1 MLVVIDVIGYRFDRN
16 DTSSSHV
23 TYAGD
28 VQEEFSAHMTFV
40 FKRQNIFR
48 TRRKQVVFGTH
59 FSLEKVLVCISSAW
73 FYDCNS
79 EKVNYLTPE
88 KRKT

>member
-1 MLVVIDVIGYRFDRN
+1 MLVVIDVIVYRFDRN

-40 FKRQNIFR
+40 FKRQYLQN
-48 TRRKQVVFGTH
+48 Q
-59 FSLEKVLVCISSAW
+59 EKTSRLW
-73 FYDCNS
+73 YPF
-79 EKVNYLTPE
+79 LP
-88 KRKT
+88 